1 LKEGD
6 HNTKFFHQHAVWRAR
21 KNKISKLEDTNGV
34 VQTVPTEMQRMAISY
49 FKSLY
54 TRDPSLNCQEIIN
67 LTPVQIIDD
76 TNDQLCKDFFD
87 EEISN
92 ALFQIGPIKA
102 PGPDGFP
109 ARLYQRNT
117 GHRSGLLGH
126 PMYLYIQH
134 NKRQVPHPLSLQVY

>member
-1 LKEGD
+1 
-6 HNTKFFHQHAVWRAR
+6 
-21 KNKISKLEDTNGV
+21 
-34 VQTVPTEMQRMAISY
+34 
-49 FKSLY
+49 
-54 TRDPSLNCQEIIN
+54 